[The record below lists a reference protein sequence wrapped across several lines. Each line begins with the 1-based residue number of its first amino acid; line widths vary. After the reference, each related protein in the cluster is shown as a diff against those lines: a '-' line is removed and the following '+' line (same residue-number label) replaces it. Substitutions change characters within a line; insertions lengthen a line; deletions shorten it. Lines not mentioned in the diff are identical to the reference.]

1 MDTLQLCSIIAQ
13 AFWLVLGAGLSSL
26 GITWR
31 LYRTTRFLREALG
44 REQRSS
50 IERERRRIAASYR
63 TFNALQR
70 SLLESFLRE
79 PTPTLRDLVERTERE
94 FQARASEPPSE
105 DSNSTMELRT
115 RDFIP
120 R

>member
-1 MDTLQLCSIIAQ
+1 MDPSTLCQIVAQ

-31 LYRTTRFLREALG
+31 LFRTTRYLKEALV

-50 IERERRRIAASYR
+50 IERERRRIAESYR

-94 FQARASEPPSE
+94 FQARASEPPSGE
-105 DSNSTMELRT
+105 SDSTMELRT